1 MSALPSAWSYSS
13 LKKFKTCAKQYY
25 EVKVAKNYKEPDS
38 TAATMYGKEFHTA
51 AEFYVQDGTPLPE
64 HFKYSKPHLD
74 VLRSIPGDKL
84 CEHKMALT
92 EKLEPC
98 DFFAPDAWCRGVAD
112 LLIINKDTGIARC
125 VDYKG
130 LAVDTPIPTPN
141 GFVTMG
147 ELAVGDMVYGTD
159 GLPYPVTGKSEV
171 KHLPCF
177 EVRMTNG
184 ASVVCDAEHL
194 WGLLNGDV
202 VNVQSLQKRDKIPL
216 TKPVQYR
223 EESLPIDP
231 YVLGFWLADGTAA
244 SGAATKGDQFIWDEV
259 VRRGYELGVDTN
271 GGKSSCE
278 TRTIKGIRG
287 LLNSLGVL
295 GNKHIPDKYKLSSY
309 SQRVDLVRGLMDGD
323 GYANPTRKQAVFNI
337 VSKVLSDD
345 LREVIESL
353 GVRCLQS
360 KTKYSGFGVT
370 GVAWPLFFRPI
381 SFNPFL
387 LPRKAAAAESFF
399 GGREYL
405 EVGGVVSVPSVPTQ
419 CISVGSPNSMY
430 LCTKHYIPTH
440 NTGKSA
446 KYADPAQLEL
456 MALMIFKHFPFIRV
470 VKGGLLFVVANEF
483 KKSSYD
489 VSQEHTYWR
498 TWMQDVHRLS
508 VAHSTG
514 VWNPT
519 KSGLCRK
526 HCVVTDCQHNGA
538 NT

>member
-84 CEHKMALT
+84 CEYKMALT

-125 VDYKG
+125 VDYK
-130 LAVDTPIPTPN
+130 
-141 GFVTMG
+141 
-147 ELAVGDMVYGTD
+147 
-159 GLPYPVTGKSEV
+159 
-171 KHLPCF
+171 
-177 EVRMTNG
+177 
-184 ASVVCDAEHL
+184 
-194 WGLLNGDV
+194 
-202 VNVQSLQKRDKIPL
+202 
-216 TKPVQYR
+216 
-223 EESLPIDP
+223 
-231 YVLGFWLADGTAA
+231 
-244 SGAATKGDQFIWDEV
+244 
-259 VRRGYELGVDTN
+259 
-271 GGKSSCE
+271 
-278 TRTIKGIRG
+278 
-287 LLNSLGVL
+287 
-295 GNKHIPDKYKLSSY
+295 
-309 SQRVDLVRGLMDGD
+309 
-323 GYANPTRKQAVFNI
+323 
-337 VSKVLSDD
+337 
-345 LREVIESL
+345 
-353 GVRCLQS
+353 
-360 KTKYSGFGVT
+360 
-370 GVAWPLFFRPI
+370 
-381 SFNPFL
+381 
-387 LPRKAAAAESFF
+387 
-399 GGREYL
+399 
-405 EVGGVVSVPSVPTQ
+405 
-419 CISVGSPNSMY
+419 
-430 LCTKHYIPTH
+430 
-440 NTGKSA
+440 TGKSA